1 MIISNF
7 SGGLNTKLHPAIIA
21 DNQAIEFEN
30 IDIMSG
36 VLKSLKE
43 PKTQDIIATNPL
55 PFYFK
60 NNWSFSQANTSYA
73 RLLSTAFRAYDD
85 KLEKSLDGKT
95 WVNLWI
101 KPPQTAPEVEAG
113 DLYPDGDSNAEG
125 FYGDDI
131 YYCYTYYNINDGS
144 ESAPSPL
151 SAKITI
157 GKQTSGGDS
166 HWIKGQAVLTIL
178 KSDDS
183 QVTHINI
190 YRLGGGITSFQ
201 LAKQINNMSAK
212 IIENTTNDLLG
223 DNLKTIGYIAPP
235 LVSYICAYYALLFG
249 VSYNNSN
256 ILYFSDEANPM
267 TWNPLN
273 YIVFDESIVGLGS
286 SQLGL
291 LVFTEYRVYIVYGT
305 TSSEFQRYLL
315 FDNIGCVSHN
325 SIQSYKGSVIW
336 QAKDSF
342 YIFDG
347 NNCRN
352 LTLTTLEALDNIV
365 ISSCMSNEIYYG
377 VFDNGDIITIDFRF
391 AHTPITI
398 LTNQNAEGIFP
409 ALNKVFITSGDKL
422 LDLFGSEND
431 RVLKWKSKQY
441 TDNSITTAKNYKYIY
456 IYCEGD
462 FMLKIYTDNTSPATE
477 IKLVSGFNQVHVGAT
492 KRIGYFIQF
501 EIEGRGQIISI
512 DYSDENRLVSKGV

>member
-1 MIISNF
+1 MTISNF

-21 DNQAIEFEN
+21 DNQAVEFEN

-43 PKTQDIIATNPL
+43 PKTQDIIATDTL

-60 NNWSFSQANTSYA
+60 GNWSFSKANTSYA
-73 RLLSTAFRAYDD
+73 RLLSIAFRAYDD
-85 KLEKSLDGKT
+85 KLEKSIDGKT
-95 WVNLWI
+95 WSNLWI
-101 KPPQTAPEVEAG
+101 TPPQAAPEVEAG
-113 DLYPDGDSNAEG
+113 ELYPDGDNNQEG

-131 YYCYTYYNINDGS
+131 HYCYTYYNMNDGS
-144 ESAPSPL
+144 ESAPSPF

-157 GKQTSGGDS
+157 GKLSSD
-166 HWIKGQAVLTIL
+166 HWIKGRAVLTIL
-178 KSDDS
+178 KSDDP

-190 YRLGGGITSFQ
+190 YRLGGGIASFQ
-201 LAKQINNMSAK
+201 LAKQINNMSAR
-212 IIENTTNDLLG
+212 IVENTASDLLNEG
-223 DNLKTIGYIAPP
+223 LKTIGYVAPP
-235 LVSYICAYYALLFG
+235 EVSYICAYYALLFG
-249 VSYNNSN
+249 VSSNNSN
-256 ILYFSDEANPM
+256 VLYYSDEANPM
-267 TWNPLN
+267 AWNPLN
-273 YIVFDESIVGLGS
+273 YIVFDEPIVGLGS

-305 TSSEFQRYLL
+305 TAVEFQRYLL

-325 SIQSYKGSVIW
+325 SIQSYKGAVIW

-352 LTLTTLEALDNIV
+352 LTLSTLEAFDNVV

-377 VFDNGDIITIDFRF
+377 VFDNGDIIAIDFRF
-391 AHTPITI
+391 QHTPITMI
-398 LTNQNAEGIFP
+398 TKQNAEGIFP
-409 ALNKVFITSGDKL
+409 ALNRVFITSGDKL
-422 LDLFGSEND
+422 LDLFGSEKD
-431 RVLKWKSKQY
+431 RILKWKSKQY
-441 TDNSITTAKNYKYIY
+441 TDNSITTSKNYKYIY
-456 IYCEGD
+456 IYCEGE
-462 FMLKIYTDNTSPATE
+462 FILKIYTDNTSPATD
-477 IKLVSGFNQVHVGAT
+477 IKLANGFNQVHVGAT

-501 EIEGRGQIISI
+501 EVEGKGQIISI